1 MEKNIEDTK
10 HLFKV
15 LKIKENILSLSQKR
29 KLNKEGYLVIPP
41 KKKIKK
47 KLKTLSKVTEK
58 LIKLEGDRGGW
69 EAKEK
74 FYKKGKLFEYGT
86 NRLGNLINKH
96 KIFKELIL
104 VPELLA
110 AAHEVTKC
118 DIKIAGFNLRNPL

>member
-15 LKIKENILSLSQKR
+15 LKIKENILSLSQKP

-58 LIKLEGDRGGW
+58 LIKLEGDRGG
-69 EAKEK
+69 
-74 FYKKGKLFEYGT
+74 
-86 NRLGNLINKH
+86 
-96 KIFKELIL
+96 
-104 VPELLA
+104 
-110 AAHEVTKC
+110 
-118 DIKIAGFNLRNPL
+118 